1 MYLLGKDTYW
11 FQPAIVSIAYRT
23 SELSYS
29 AEAMCEGRVGGRY
42 GWAVCYNKW
51 VARAGVA
58 FFLPLFYGRH
68 GRRPAARQPH
78 RRGKDFA
85 AHMVHALLLP
95 HYFATSSTEFELDL
109 CV

>member
-1 MYLLGKDTYW
+1 MRG
-11 FQPAIVSIAYRT
+11 
-23 SELSYS
+23 
-29 AEAMCEGRVGGRY
+29 
-42 GWAVCYNKW
+42 GWAVWYNKW

-78 RRGKDFA
+78 RADGLAWQGLA
-85 AHMVHALLLP
+85 AHMVHALLLA

-109 CV
+109 CSVWRASWQRVK